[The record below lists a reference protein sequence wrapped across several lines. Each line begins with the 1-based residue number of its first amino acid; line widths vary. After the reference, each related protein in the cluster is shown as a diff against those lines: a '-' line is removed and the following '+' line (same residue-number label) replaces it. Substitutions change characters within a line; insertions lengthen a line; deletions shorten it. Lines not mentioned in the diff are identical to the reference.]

1 MKILIFRIGK
11 GKCRWADLGTQ
22 EWLKRIQKRLPVQ
35 EVLLKPAPDHF
46 PIEKRRLIESNLLL
60 SKLKEGDTLICLDER
75 GSLFTTEDFS
85 SVVQKAMNRSSKRLV
100 FAIGGPF
107 GHAPQLRKEAW
118 QTMALSKMV
127 VNHEMARLMLA
138 EQLYRVYTLIWGGDY
153 HH

>member
-1 MKILIFRIGK
+1 MKVLIFRTGK
-11 GKCRWADLGTQ
+11 GKCRWADQGTE

-35 EVLLKPAPDHF
+35 EVLLKPAPDRF
-46 PIEKRRLIESNLLL
+46 SIEKRRSLESEAIL
-60 SKLKEGDTLICLDER
+60 SRLKAGDSLICLDER
-75 GSLFTTEDFS
+75 GSLWSTEAFS
-85 SVVQKAMNRSSKRLV
+85 SVVQKAMNRSCKRLV

-107 GHAPQLRKEAW
+107 GHSPELREAAW

-127 VNHEMARLMLA
+127 VNHELARLMLV